1 MWKIFAIAFM
11 LMVFN
16 SILTYKQ
23 AKDFTVSFN
32 EMRKYGN
39 VSVGKDKQYFMY
51 GVVLILAC
59 DNNGYVTKGKIM
71 KGFSVFARFKDFNIL
86 NGKYIYDLKE
96 EEEKKMNKIRSKRRK
111 KKGSSLLQVV
121 NGLISVIEKDS
132 FEDSGNG
139 EMSSKRCLNN
149 CMLRLNVFHK

>member
-39 VSVGKDKQYFMY
+39 VSVG
-51 GVVLILAC
+51 
-59 DNNGYVTKGKIM
+59 KGKIM

-139 EMSSKRCLNN
+139 EDELKE
-149 CMLRLNVFHK
+149 VFE